1 MQGFFVFD
9 EIIKTNGTDFARHSF
24 GKARLAKKNK

>member
-9 EIIKTNGTDFARHSF
+9 EIIKTNGTDFARYKF
-24 GKARLAKKNK
+24 WKGKTRQKE